1 MKIRLLSDLH
11 TEGGFAR
18 NLLKTQG
25 EDVLVLAGDIAV
37 GSRNVWEMITM
48 FAEEQPNIVFTY
60 GNHEFY
66 HQNYQQVC
74 NELNT
79 YALNTSVKILNP
91 GVTCYDPTSNTLVD
105 YSPTMPEDHI
115 AIIGAPLWT
124 NFRYNEL
131 SKLHAKDGINDF
143 RLISYQ
149 GEYYENRPFTPNDAA
164 YMFEHQYGYIK
175 LMTNAIK
182 NKKLIV
188 THFLPATECIDKQY
202 LGQDSRTSTLNDYFA
217 NNLGDWISYQDD
229 TTWVHG
235 HTHSNVD
242 ITIGTTR
249 IVANP
254 YGYGYNGFYKE
265 CLIDI

>member
-11 TEGGFAR
+11 TEGGFDR

-37 GSRNVWEMITM
+37 GSRDTWELITM

-66 HQNYQQVC
+66 KQNYQEVC
-74 NELNT
+74 REMQA
-79 YALNTSVKILNP
+79 YAEGTRVKILNP
-91 GVTCYDPTSNTLVD
+91 GICYYDPATDALHD
-105 YSPTMPEDHI
+105 YCLTPDTGDRVY
-115 AIIGAPLWT
+115 IIGAPLWT
-124 NFRYNEL
+124 NFRYNDL
-131 SKLHAKDGINDF
+131 SKLAAKTGINDF
-143 RLISYQ
+143 RLIR
-149 GEYYENRPFTPNDAA
+149 YEDRLFEPNDAA
-164 YMFEHQYGYIK
+164 YMFEQQYGYIK
-175 LMTNAIK
+175 LMAAAAK
-182 NKKLIV
+182 GKKLIV

-202 LGQDSRTSTLNDYFA
+202 LGQNQVTSTLNDYFA
-217 NNLGDWISYQDD
+217 SDLGEWISYQED

-249 IVANP
+249 VVANP
-254 YGYGYNGFYKE
+254 YGYGKNINYKE